1 MEQLIRF
8 FVEVEAKECF
18 AACLFTCFELVR
30 PDVVMELAWRNNIM
44 DYAMPYFIQVSKN
57 YTAKV
62 DALVAAA
69 EKAKVEK
76 EKEHENEVNAGVGG
90 GMDPYS
96 MGMQG
101 GMGMGGPQSMM
112 GGNMNMGMGG
122 GGYGMGSMHTHY

>member
-1 MEQLIRF
+1 M
-8 FVEVEAKECF
+8 
-18 AACLFTCFELVR
+18 
-30 PDVVMELAWRNNIM
+30 
-44 DYAMPYFIQVSKN
+44 
-57 YTAKV
+57 
-62 DALVAAA
+62 
-69 EKAKVEK
+69 
-76 EKEHENEVNAGVGG
+76 VGAPLMLTMGGGGMG